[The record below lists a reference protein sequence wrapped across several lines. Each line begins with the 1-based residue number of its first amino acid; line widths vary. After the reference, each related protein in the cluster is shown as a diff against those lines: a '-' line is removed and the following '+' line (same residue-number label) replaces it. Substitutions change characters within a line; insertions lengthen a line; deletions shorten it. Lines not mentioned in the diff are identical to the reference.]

1 MELQSTKHEL
11 ERGGA
16 FLDEK
21 VNICFEE
28 LRMRS
33 LESEETRT
41 VDSILEQDI
50 HLTRHK
56 LSAASV
62 DLHEKIDVCLQQLG
76 GFVT

>member
-1 MELQSTKHEL
+1 MEVQSTKDEL
-11 ERGGA
+11 GREGT

-21 VNICFEE
+21 INICYEE

-33 LESEETRT
+33 LDEEEASN
-41 VDSILEQDI
+41 VSSILEQEI

>member
-1 MELQSTKHEL
+1 
-11 ERGGA
+11 
-16 FLDEK
+16 
-21 VNICFEE
+21 
-28 LRMRS
+28 MRS
-33 LESEETRT
+33 LDEEEASN
-41 VDSILEQDI
+41 VSSILEQEI